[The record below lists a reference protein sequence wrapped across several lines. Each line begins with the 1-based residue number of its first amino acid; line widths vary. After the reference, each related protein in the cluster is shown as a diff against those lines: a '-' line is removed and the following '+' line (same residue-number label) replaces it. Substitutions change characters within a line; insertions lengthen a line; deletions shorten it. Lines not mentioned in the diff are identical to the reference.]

1 MDNHRKRL
9 EYYTKVNI
17 NFKKVLDIGSYE
29 GEWTKSFKY
38 FYPDADVLMIEA
50 NIENEEILK
59 QIGNYKIAVLGKIDD
74 EEVDYYKC
82 LDGVSTG
89 NGIYPENTE
98 FKFESE
104 KRKAIT
110 LSTLLGSED
119 GFDLIKMDVQ
129 GAERDIIQGS
139 LPIIAKTKFLL
150 LELQTVQYTKG
161 TPRFSEMV
169 AYLHDL
175 GFEFVD
181 IFDLKYDRD
190 CLIEMDGL
198 FINRNIDIENES

>member
-1 MDNHRKRL
+1 MENHKKRIA
-9 EYYTKVNI
+9 YYNKVNI
-17 NFKKVLDIGSYE
+17 NFKKVLDIGAYE
-29 GEWTKSFKY
+29 GNWTKSFKE
-38 FYPDADVLMIEA
+38 FYPNADVLMIEA
-50 NIENEEILK
+50 NTEKESVLK
-59 QIGNYKIAVLGKIDD
+59 EIGNYKIAVLGKTDD
-74 EEVDYYKC
+74 EEVNYYKC
-82 LDGVSTG
+82 LDGVPTG
-89 NGIYPENTE
+89 NGIYPENTDY
-98 FKFESE
+98 KFEPE
-104 KRKAIT
+104 KRKSIT
-110 LSTLLGSED
+110 LSTLLGSDD

-139 LPIIAKTKFLL
+139 LPIMANTKFLL

-190 CLIEMDGL
+190 CLIEMDCL
-198 FINRNIDIENES
+198 FINRNVEIEA

>member
-9 EYYTKVNI
+9 EYYRKVNI
-17 NFKKVLDIGSYE
+17 NFNKVLDIGAYE
-29 GEWTKSFKY
+29 GEWTKTFKY
-38 FYPDADVLMIEA
+38 YYPTADVLMIEA
-50 NIENEEILK
+50 NTEKESILK
-59 QIGNYKIAVLGKIDD
+59 EVGNYKIAVLGKTDD
-74 EEVDYYKC
+74 EEVNYYKC
-82 LDGVSTG
+82 LNGVPTG
-89 NGIYPENTE
+89 NGIYPENTDY
-98 FKFESE
+98 KFEPE

-110 LSTLLGSED
+110 LATLLNSED

-139 LPIIAKTKFLL
+139 LPIMANTKFLL

-190 CLIEMDGL
+190 CLIEMDCL
-198 FINRNIDIENES
+198 FINRNVEIEA

>member
-9 EYYTKVNI
+9 EYYRKVNI
-17 NFKKVLDIGSYE
+17 NFNKVLDIGAYE
-29 GEWTKSFKY
+29 GEWTKTFKY
-38 FYPDADVLMIEA
+38 YYPTADVLMIEA
-50 NIENEEILK
+50 NTEKESVLK
-59 QIGNYKIAVLGKIDD
+59 EIGNYKIAVLGKTDD
-74 EEVDYYKC
+74 EEVNYYKC
-82 LDGVSTG
+82 LNGVPTG
-89 NGIYPENTE
+89 NGIYPENTDY
-98 FKFESE
+98 KFEPE

-110 LSTLLGSED
+110 LSTLLGSDE

-139 LPIIAKTKFLL
+139 LPIMANTKFLL

-169 AYLHDL
+169 TYLHDL

-190 CLIEMDGL
+190 CLIEMDCL
-198 FINRNIDIENES
+198 FINRNVEIEA

>member
-9 EYYTKVNI
+9 EYYRKVNI
-17 NFKKVLDIGSYE
+17 NFNKVLDIGAYE
-29 GEWTKSFKY
+29 GEWTKTFKY
-38 FYPDADVLMIEA
+38 YYPTADVLMIEA
-50 NIENEEILK
+50 NTEKESVLK
-59 QIGNYKIAVLGKIDD
+59 EIGNYKIAVLGKTDD
-74 EEVDYYKC
+74 EEVNYYKC
-82 LDGVSTG
+82 LNGVPTG
-89 NGIYPENTE
+89 NGIYPENTDY
-98 FKFESE
+98 KFEPE

-110 LSTLLGSED
+110 LSTLLGSDE

-139 LPIIAKTKFLL
+139 LPIMANTKFLL

-190 CLIEMDGL
+190 CLIEMDCL
-198 FINRNIDIENES
+198 SINRNVEIEA

>member
-9 EYYTKVNI
+9 EYYRKVNI
-17 NFKKVLDIGSYE
+17 NFNKVLDIGAYE
-29 GEWTKSFKY
+29 GEWTKTFKY
-38 FYPDADVLMIEA
+38 YYPTADVLMIEA
-50 NIENEEILK
+50 NTEKESILK
-59 QIGNYKIAVLGKIDD
+59 EIGNYKIAVLGKTDD
-74 EEVDYYKC
+74 EEVNYYKC
-82 LDGVSTG
+82 LNGVPTG
-89 NGIYPENTE
+89 NGIYPENTDY
-98 FKFESE
+98 KFEPE
-104 KRKAIT
+104 KRKSIT
-110 LSTLLGSED
+110 LSTLLGSDD

-139 LPIIAKTKFLL
+139 LPIMANTKFLL

-169 AYLHDL
+169 TYLHDL

-190 CLIEMDGL
+190 CLIEMDCL
-198 FINRNIDIENES
+198 FINRNVEIEA

>member
-1 MDNHRKRL
+1 MENHKKRIA
-9 EYYTKVNI
+9 YYNKVNI
-17 NFKKVLDIGSYE
+17 NFKKVLDIGAYE
-29 GEWTKSFKY
+29 GNWTKSFKE
-38 FYPDADVLMIEA
+38 FYPNADVLMIEA
-50 NIENEEILK
+50 NTEKESVLK
-59 QIGNYKIAVLGKIDD
+59 EIGNYKIAVLGKTDD
-74 EEVDYYKC
+74 EEVNYYKC
-82 LDGVSTG
+82 LDGVPTG
-89 NGIYPENTE
+89 NGIYPENTDY
-98 FKFESE
+98 KFEPE

-110 LSTLLGSED
+110 LSTLLGSDD

-139 LPIIAKTKFLL
+139 LPIMANTKFLL

-169 AYLHDL
+169 TYLHDL

-190 CLIEMDGL
+190 CLIEMDCL
-198 FINRNIDIENES
+198 FINRNVEIEA

>member
-9 EYYTKVNI
+9 EYYRKVNI
-17 NFKKVLDIGSYE
+17 NFNKVLDIGAYE
-29 GEWTKSFKY
+29 GEWTKTFKY
-38 FYPDADVLMIEA
+38 YYPTADVLMIEA
-50 NIENEEILK
+50 NTEKESVLK
-59 QIGNYKIAVLGKIDD
+59 EIGNYKIAVLGKTDD
-74 EEVDYYKC
+74 EEVNYYKC
-82 LDGVSTG
+82 LDGVPTG
-89 NGIYPENTE
+89 NGIYPENTDY
-98 FKFESE
+98 KFEPE

-110 LSTLLGSED
+110 LSTLLGSDD

-139 LPIIAKTKFLL
+139 LPIMANTKFLL

-190 CLIEMDGL
+190 CLIEMDCL
-198 FINRNIDIENES
+198 FINRNVEIEA